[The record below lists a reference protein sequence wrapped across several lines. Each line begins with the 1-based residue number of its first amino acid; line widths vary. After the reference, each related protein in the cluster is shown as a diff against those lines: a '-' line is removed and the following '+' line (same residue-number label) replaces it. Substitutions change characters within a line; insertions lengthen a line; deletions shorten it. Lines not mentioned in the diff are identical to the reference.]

1 MANKGIDRSFL
12 TASIEDLVGRMS
24 LSEKVSLLGGEDW
37 WRTVALPRL
46 NIPSIKVTDGPNGAR
61 GQSFFDM
68 SKWIHAESF
77 IPNVVDK
84 ADVALL
90 LAPAVVLPN
99 ATALAATFSPTLP
112 GEAARLLAAETKA
125 RNAVCLLAPTVNIC
139 RSPLG
144 GRAFESFSEDPT
156 LSGIVAAKYIKALQD
171 EGISAAIKH
180 FIANDQ
186 EHERMGQD
194 SIIGARALRE
204 IYLRPFH
211 IAQARASPWSYMTS
225 YNKLNGTHCSEN
237 NWLIKDLLRTEWNF
251 EGLVISDWMG
261 TYSVA
266 EAINAGLDLEMPG
279 RPQWRQL
286 PLVRQSIKA
295 HKILPS
301 TIDERVIT
309 LLKWVQKVA
318 ALNQDIVYCQD
329 DSIERT
335 RKEDQETDAALVR
348 RIGNEGIVLLK
359 NNAAVLPVRRGKV
372 AIIGPNAKNRVITGG
387 GSARLRP
394 SWCVTPWQGLV
405 DNKPEDIELSYALG
419 CKGSKFLPAFGEEF
433 TSMDGTTP
441 GFDMLHYAIID
452 GKQASQPAVSLVWNN
467 SDIMLADFKHPDL
480 GDDYF
485 TEIRALFTA
494 PIAGNWQLEVS
505 VTGQAWVYLDDKLV
519 ADLSKEQKRTSSFFG
534 NGGNGTIITIPVTK
548 GTVYKFCLLHDSR
561 KPLLAPGQDSQPLQ
575 LIGMKLG
582 SFRATS
588 EDQTINDAVE
598 LAKSSDVAVLVV
610 GLDHDWESESYD
622 RPDLSLPL
630 RLNDLVRR
638 VATEAIN
645 TKTVVVLQTGS
656 AVSMPWLEHVD
667 SVVWPWYGGNE
678 AGNSI
683 ADVVYG
689 KVNPS
694 GRLPITLPKRE
705 LDIAANLNFKSA
717 RTKTYYEEGIWVG
730 YRHFN
735 ARGIEPMYPF
745 GHGLSYTT
753 FEYSN
758 LTISP
763 STSPSADSWCIYVS
777 ATVTNTGI
785 VPGAHSVHFYTN
797 PPPPTSNSLT
807 HPEVTL
813 QAFTKTGVLSPG
825 DSETVNVEMDRF
837 AISHWDELTSS
848 WQAEPGKWH
857 VKIGRDAQTMCAE
870 APFEVSSGFEWHGC

>member
-12 TASIEDLVGRMS
+12 TASVEDLVSRMS

-46 NIPSIKVTDGPNGAR
+46 NIPSVKVTDGPNGAR
-61 GQSFFDM
+61 GQSFFDRT
-68 SKWIHAESF
+68 
-77 IPNVVDK
+77 
-84 ADVALL
+84 
-90 LAPAVVLPN
+90 PAVVIPN
-99 ATALAATFSPTLP
+99 ATCLAATFSPTLP
-112 GEAARLLAAETKA
+112 AEAARLLAAETKA
-125 RNAVCLLAPTVNIC
+125 RGAVCLLAPTVNIC

-156 LSGIVAAKYIKALQD
+156 LSGIIAAEYINALQG

-194 SIIGARALRE
+194 SIIGARALRD
-204 IYLRPFH
+204 IYLRPFQ
-211 IAQARASPWSYMTS
+211 IAQARACPWSYMTS
-225 YNKLNGTHCSEN
+225 YNKLNGTHCAEHE
-237 NWLIKDLLRTEWNF
+237 WLLKDLLRTEWGF
-251 EGLVISDWMG
+251 DGLVMSDWMG

-279 RPQWRQL
+279 KPRWRQL
-286 PLVRQSIKA
+286 PLVRQSIGA
-295 HKILPS
+295 HKILPA

-309 LLKWVQKVA
+309 LLKWVQKLA
-318 ALNQDIVYCQD
+318 TLNPDIIYGQD
-329 DSIERT
+329 DSIEWT
-335 RKEDQETDAALVR
+335 RKEDQERDSALVR
-348 RIGNEGIVLLK
+348 RISNEGIVLLK
-359 NNAAVLPVRRGKV
+359 NDAATLPIRQGKL
-372 AIIGPNAKNRVITGG
+372 AIIGPSAKNGIITGG

-394 SWCVTPWQGLV
+394 AWCVTPWQGLL
-405 DNKPEDIELSYALG
+405 DNKPDDVELSYTLG
-419 CKGSKFLPAFGEEF
+419 CKGSKFLPIFGEEF
-433 TSMDGTTP
+433 TSMDGVAP

-467 SDIMLADFKHPDL
+467 SDIMLADFNYPDL
-480 GDDYF
+480 GDDYC

-494 PIAGNWQLEVS
+494 PITGDWQFEVS
-505 VTGQAWVYLDDKLV
+505 VTGQAWMHLDDELV

-534 NGGNGTIITIPVTK
+534 NGGNGTVITVPVMK
-548 GTVYKFCLLHDSR
+548 GKVYKFRLLHDSR
-561 KPLLAPGQDSQPLQ
+561 KPPLAPGQDSQPLQ

-582 SFRATS
+582 SFPA
-588 EDQTINDAVE
+588 INEEHSIDEAVA
-598 LAKSSDVAVLVV
+598 LAKESDVAMLVV
-610 GLDHDWESESYD
+610 GLDQDWESESYD

-630 RLNDLVRR
+630 RLNDLVHR
-638 VATEAIN
+638 VATEAPD
-645 TKTVVVLQTGS
+645 TKIVVVLQTGS

-678 AGNSI
+678 AGNAI
-683 ADVVYG
+683 ADIIYG

-745 GHGLSYTT
+745 GHGLSYTI
-753 FEYSN
+753 FEYSE
-758 LTISP
+758 LTVL
-763 STSPSADSWCIYVS
+763 PSASSSPDSWRIHVF
-777 ATVTNTGI
+777 ATVTNTGKI
-785 VPGAHSVHFYTN
+785 PGAHSVHFYTN
-797 PPPPTSNSLT
+797 PPPPTSNSLI

-825 DSETVNVEMDRF
+825 ESETVTAEMDKY
-837 AISHWDELTSS
+837 AISHWDELTST
-848 WQAEPGKWH
+848 WQAEPGQWQ
-857 VKIGRDAQTMCAE
+857 VKIGRDAQSMCAQ
-870 APFEVSSGFEWHGC
+870 APFDVAAGFKWHGC